1 MANNS
6 RALYCNFC
14 FDFPARRAGRWSRS
28 CRKCGT
34 AGSLSY
40 KTVELKVWQPIGLKN
55 PWLEIRSNVGGKMRR
70 VTEYGS

>member
-1 MANNS
+1 MA
-6 RALYCNFC
+6 RQHTALCCNFC

-34 AGSLSY
+34 TGSLSY
-40 KTVELKVWQPIGLKN
+40 KLAESKVRAPIGLKN
-55 PWLEIRSNVGGKMRR
+55 RVDEIRAYVGRITRR